1 MTHQRQGWR
10 RLVALPVAL
19 LGALV
24 IAPGL
29 ALASPNSVGNTGL
42 DITAC
47 VATVNVSW
55 SAQPGKLK
63 TYTVDLASDA
73 NTTPVV
79 LASGT
84 LGRSGTFVLPPMTL
98 QSYGFSNQFR
108 ATTHVY
114 DGKGVEQDTWT
125 SADVAGPCI

>member
-29 ALASPNSVGNTGL
+29 ALASPNSAGSTTL
-42 DITAC
+42 DFTDCQAH
-47 VATVNVSW
+47 VVVDW

-63 TYTVDLASDA
+63 SYTVEISSLFGTTATLDLNVSMA
-73 NTTPVV
+73 
-79 LASGT
+79 
-84 LGRSGTFVLPPMTL
+84 RSGHVDYFPTYSATTE
-98 QSYGFSNQFR
+98 FSNQFT
-108 ATTHVY
+108 AVTHVY
-114 DGKGVEQDTWT
+114 DGKGIEQATWT
-125 SADVAGPCI
+125 SNVMAAACI